1 MDSSISKRVFRL
13 SGVLSAFFLLFLHGG
28 CGDFFEKQTT
38 EIETRRTLDELAQI
52 RENQNIDNPLP
63 ELYREEPKRI
73 KVNGGVKL
81 FYFTKNHTVDK
92 LANLVKA
99 QMGVTVTPNPA
110 TNQLIMQCKD
120 DSQVDEVLEFLRT
133 VDVEPIQ
140 VNIDCL
146 VLERFADVTTDWQT
160 KIRIENIL
168 GEGIWASGKGDDVD
182 LAFPGAALREDVRD
196 TFGLDIGILRGKSG
210 HQIKAVVDML
220 VSRGYLKILMNPSIE
235 TINGQKA
242 KVISRE
248 EARHDKIVSS
258 EINAAYSI
266 TEYVW
271 VEDSLE
277 VTPYVFSDGSI
288 GLETSI
294 KLGSSS
300 KPEGVA
306 QASVITE
313 RSVDIKENRI
323 APGDSLVIGGIRK
336 STKRSVIRGVPFFKD
351 LPLIGIFFSSKDF
364 EEHATEVI
372 FILTPT
378 ISSGG
383 VKYADMVE
391 DIQKKHSTP
400 KYEKGLEQIFTDPF
414 GSAYYTES
422 MEAETA
428 EVRFEKFKTELE
440 KAEALVEVR
449 EMKDKLLESAEQF
462 AEEQKRTKK
471 AIHEANA
478 AQVKAE
484 QAQQEAVEA
493 KKLAEKEKEEV
504 LKIKAELETKEKKAK
519 AELLNEVKEAAAESG
534 QKSKQDTP
542 GEEEKQG
549 AN

>member
-1 MDSSISKRVFRL
+1 MWFMDSAAPKSIFRAL
-13 SGVLSAFFLLFLHGG
+13 GVLSGFFLLFFQGG

-38 EIETRRTLDELAQI
+38 EIETRRTLDELGQI
-52 RENQNIDNPLP
+52 RENPNIGNPLP
-63 ELYREEPKRI
+63 ELYRKEPQRI

-81 FYFTKNHTVDK
+81 FYFTQNHTVDK
-92 LANLVKA
+92 LANLVKG
-99 QMGVTVTPNPA
+99 QMSVKVTPNPA

-133 VDVEPIQ
+133 VDVQPIQ
-140 VNIDCL
+140 VNIDCI

-160 KIRIENIL
+160 KIQIENIL
-168 GEGIWASGKGDDVD
+168 GEGIWASGKTQYDSDGVAIKGTEG
-182 LAFPGAALREDVRD
+182 LAFPGAALREEVRD
-196 TFGLDIGILRGKSG
+196 SFGLDIGILRGKSG

-235 TINGQKA
+235 TINGQRA
-242 KVISRE
+242 KVTSRE
-248 EARHDKIVSS
+248 EARHEKIVSTKDVDP
-258 EINAAYSI
+258 YSL

-277 VTPYVFSDGSI
+277 VTPYVFADGSI

-313 RSVDIKENRI
+313 RSVDIKDNRI

-372 FILTPT
+372 FILTRT

-383 VKYADMVE
+383 IEYAKMAE

-400 KYEKGLEQIFTDPF
+400 KYEKGLEQMVTDPF
-414 GSAYYTES
+414 GSGYYTDLIETDVA
-422 MEAETA
+422 EA
-428 EVRFEKFKTELE
+428 KFKQFKAELE
-440 KAEALVEVR
+440 KAKALVELG
-449 EMKDKLLESAEQF
+449 ETKEKLIESAERL
-462 AEEQKRTKK
+462 AEEQKR
-471 AIHEANA
+471 NR
-478 AQVKAE
+478 
-484 QAQQEAVEA
+484 
-493 KKLAEKEKEEV
+493 
-504 LKIKAELETKEKKAK
+504 ELHG
-519 AELLNEVKEAAAESG
+519 N
-534 QKSKQDTP
+534 
-542 GEEEKQG
+542 
-549 AN
+549 